1 VGGTVYYA
9 ISAGATSAFSSG
21 SILSELVVGG
31 GGGAISG
38 TVASYLINRDYLQ
51 QQEIINED
59 LITQIQDLK
68 GLNFD
73 ENGDVI
79 NNIAYQNLTEEE
91 N

>member
-1 VGGTVYYA
+1 
-9 ISAGATSAFSSG
+9 
-21 SILSELVVGG
+21 VGG
-31 GGGAISG
+31 GI
-38 TVASYLINRDYLQ
+38 D
-51 QQEIINED
+51 ED